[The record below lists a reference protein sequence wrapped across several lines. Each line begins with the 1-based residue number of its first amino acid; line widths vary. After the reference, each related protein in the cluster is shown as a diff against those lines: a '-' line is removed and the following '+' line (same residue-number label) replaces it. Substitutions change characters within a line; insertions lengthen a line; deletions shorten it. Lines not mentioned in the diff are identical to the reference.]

1 MEVALTRYEAL
12 IRCRD
17 AAGSDSALA
26 RALSEAKPEMPVTQP
41 RVWRWINQSRQMPGD
56 YVLAA
61 ASLYGVSPSDL
72 RPDLYPRE
80 LLTDQY
86 VEDRFCG
93 IDLRARDRQTGADD
107 ARRRVA

>member
-1 MEVALTRYEAL
+1 MTEPLTRYEAL

-26 RALSEAKPEMPVTQP
+26 RGLNVTQP
-41 RVWRWINQSRQMPGD
+41 RVWRWVNQSKQMPGE
-56 YVLAA
+56 YVRLAER
-61 ASLYGVSPSDL
+61 LYGVAKEDL

-80 LLTDQY
+80 IMADEA

-93 IDLRARDRQTGADD
+93 IDLRRAERREAE
-107 ARRRVA
+107 RRVA

>member
-1 MEVALTRYEAL
+1 METQTRYEAL

-26 RALSEAKPEMPVTQP
+26 RELTEANPEVPVTQP
-41 RVWRWINQSRQMPGD
+41 RVWRWVNQSKQMPGE
-56 YVLAA
+56 YVRTAER
-61 ASLYGVSPSDL
+61 LYGVPKEDL

-80 LLTDQY
+80 AMTDQH

-93 IDLRARDRQTGADD
+93 IDLRRAERREAE
-107 ARRRVA
+107 RRVA